1 MGAIQGGH
9 ECGKRFEFVT
19 LSVGICEACR
29 SGRRH
34 AVGQNRVV
42 RDVPLRGSNFG
53 TLVGNRRVAL
63 RVFLDGTRRKK
74 AAFTLRSRA
83 RQSTHTLCTL
93 PAKSSR
99 FISTGA
105 GELGLSSRL

>member
-53 TLVGNRRVAL
+53 TLVGNRRVVL
-63 RVFLDGTRRKK
+63 RAFLDGTRRKK
-74 AAFTLRSRA
+74 SCVYATFA
-83 RQSTHTLCTL
+83 RKAIHPHPVHVAGQKL
-93 PAKSSR
+93 PVYIDKR
-99 FISTGA
+99 G
-105 GELGLSSRL
+105 